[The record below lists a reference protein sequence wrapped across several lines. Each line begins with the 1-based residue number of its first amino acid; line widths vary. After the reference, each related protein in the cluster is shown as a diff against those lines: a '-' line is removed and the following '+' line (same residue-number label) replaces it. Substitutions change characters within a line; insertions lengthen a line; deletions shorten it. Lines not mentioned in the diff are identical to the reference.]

1 MSRRPCVF
9 RQRDVTKAVKGV
21 AAAGVPVA
29 KVEVDNTGKIVVVV
43 GADVEG
49 DSRHRERN
57 DFGDAL

>member
-1 MSRRPCVF
+1 MSRRPCIF

-43 GADVEG
+43 GACG
-49 DSRHRERN
+49 R
-57 DFGDAL
+57 